1 MDLQDDQSSS
11 GTGEEG
17 GDIPPLQM
25 GKSRRWK
32 DLPKITKRAWGTQ
45 WCSLLRT
52 NWPRST
58 RSWGSAECGPRNP
71 STSFLLLLQEEV
83 VQRDRQWEGKECE
96 HELWKLWAVTR
107 PPYFLS
113 QHLTSSGPTTSGEL
127 GPLSLPY
134 ALFGS
139 LLSSLLWPPVAL
151 RWVWFSTF
159 SPSTPTQC
167 PGNARGPPEELS
179 KWSADNSCTTATS
192 LPQIRSPFLS

>member
-1 MDLQDDQSSS
+1 MVLASQRVLIIMDLQDEQSSS

-25 GKSRRWK
+25 GKSWRWK
-32 DLPKITKRAWGTQ
+32 DLLKITKRAWGIQ

-96 HELWKLWAVTR
+96 HELWKLWAVTP

-113 QHLTSSGPTTSGEL
+113 QHLTFSGPTTSGEL
-127 GPLSLPY
+127 GP
-134 ALFGS
+134 
-139 LLSSLLWPPVAL
+139 V
-151 RWVWFSTF
+151 
-159 SPSTPTQC
+159 
-167 PGNARGPPEELS
+167 
-179 KWSADNSCTTATS
+179 
-192 LPQIRSPFLS
+192 SPFLMPSLAPCCLLCCGHLWLCGGSGSLPSAQHSYPVSWECKGATGEAQQMKCW